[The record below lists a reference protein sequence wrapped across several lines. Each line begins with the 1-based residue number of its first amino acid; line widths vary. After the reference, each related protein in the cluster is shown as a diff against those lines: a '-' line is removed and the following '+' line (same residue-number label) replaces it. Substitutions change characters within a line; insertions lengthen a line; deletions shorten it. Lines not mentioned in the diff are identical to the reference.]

1 METTSEQEKFS
12 EMASGLHQAAQPL
25 TVLQGC
31 LELALEGPPTA
42 DDYRRSINQALS
54 ESRRLA
60 ACFDRVRELVR
71 KSNASEVRS
80 STVSQPA
87 TAEVDAEEIGCVH
100 V

>member
-1 METTSEQEKFS
+1 METTLAQKQFS
-12 EMASGLHQAAQPL
+12 ELASGLHQAAQPL

-42 DDYRRSINQALS
+42 DHYRRSIHQALS

-60 ACFDRVRELVR
+60 ACFDRVREMVQ
-71 KSNASEVRS
+71 KSNAGEAAS
-80 STVSQPA
+80 STVMPKPA
-87 TAEVDAEEIGCVH
+87 TQDAEEIGCVH